1 MLVQAAL
8 KAAKQ
13 RTDGRD
19 EEVASLRTQIEVKYA
34 KNSVLVELFLAQTN
48 IRRLVYFN
56 QNFKEEAITA
66 VEQLREA
73 EAETKALKSMTQRMI
88 LTQEEMVC
96 SLKLK

>member
-34 KNSVLVELFLAQTN
+34 KNSVLVEFFLA
-48 IRRLVYFN
+48 
-56 QNFKEEAITA
+56 
-66 VEQLREA
+66 
-73 EAETKALKSMTQRMI
+73 
-88 LTQEEMVC
+88 
-96 SLKLK
+96 